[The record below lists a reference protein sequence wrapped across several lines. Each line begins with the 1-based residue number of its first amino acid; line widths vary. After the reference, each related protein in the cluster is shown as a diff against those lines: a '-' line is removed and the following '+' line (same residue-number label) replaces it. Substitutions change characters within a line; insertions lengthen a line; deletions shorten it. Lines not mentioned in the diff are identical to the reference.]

1 MAVSQEYRDP
11 WVLGGLGLLL
21 VLSLGAIQLYR
32 SSPQS
37 LAEARTRS
45 LVAAR
50 PDAFTP
56 NLQRAEERLQAA
68 AAAREVGSD
77 SAADVAYAMAAE
89 HAWRAR
95 SAAPDEAAIS
105 AATEFWAE
113 AMLQRAQLL
122 QEAGTGRGLR
132 RDDNAILRD
141 ALALAE
147 QVLAVPTSPE
157 TRERAEEVQ
166 AAITRQLRFGPLQ
179 WLP

>member
-1 MAVSQEYRDP
+1 M
-11 WVLGGLGLLL
+11 LGGLGLLL
-21 VLSLGAIQLYR
+21 VLSLGVVQVYR
-32 SSPQS
+32 SAPQS
-37 LAEARTRS
+37 LAEASTRS

-56 NLQRAEERLQAA
+56 NLRRAEERLQAA
-68 AAAREVGSD
+68 AAAREMGSD
-77 SAADVAYAMAAE
+77 SAANAAYAMAAE

-95 SAAPDEAAIS
+95 DAAPDEAAIA
-105 AATEFWAE
+105 AATELWAE

-141 ALALAE
+141 ALTLAE
-147 QVLAVPTSPE
+147 QVLTVPTGPE

-179 WLP
+179 WLPQRP